1 MQISRRAFL
10 NFCKNSAAAIG
21 LGAVNLAQ
29 LEKALANPTGPTV
42 VWLQGSSCTGCS
54 VSFLNRISAS
64 APMTAADV
72 LIQTINLAYHPN
84 LMAVAGDSAASQLQ
98 SIRSAGGYILAVEGG
113 VATAFGGAACWAY
126 SIDGVDVTFYDAV
139 RNLAAGAS
147 RIISVGTC
155 ASWGGV
161 PAAGPNPTGVR
172 GVQAATGLPT
182 LNIPGCPPHPDWIV
196 WAIANLLTGTVG
208 SVDSYSRPAALY
220 GKSVHG
226 QCPRRGQSQATTYG
240 QDQLCM
246 KGLGCFGPRTNANCP
261 VIRWNGG
268 QNWCVDA
275 NSQCIGCTSPTF
287 PGTASLRRRPD
298 GK

>member
-10 NFCKNSAAAIG
+10 NFCRNSATAIG

-29 LEKALANPTGPTV
+29 LEKALANPTAPTV

-84 LMAVAGDSAASQLQ
+84 LMAVSGESAASQLR
-98 SIRSAGGYILAVEGG
+98 SIRSASGYILAVEGG
-113 VATAFGGAACWAY
+113 VPTAFGGAACWAY
-126 SIDGVDVTFYDAV
+126 SLNGIDVTFYDAV
-139 RNLAAGAS
+139 RDLAAGAS
-147 RIISVGTC
+147 RIISIGTC
-155 ASWGGV
+155 ACWGGV
-161 PAAGPNPTGVR
+161 PAAGPNPTGVK
-172 GVQAATGLPT
+172 GVRVATGLPT

-208 SVDSYSRPAALY
+208 SVDSYSRPTALY
-220 GKSVHG
+220 SRAVHG
-226 QCPRRGQSQATTYG
+226 QCPRRGHRQATTYG

-246 KGLGCFGPRTNANCP
+246 KGLGCLGPRTNANCP
-261 VIRWNGG
+261 TIGWNGG

-287 PGTASLRRRPD
+287 PGTTSIRRSN
-298 GK
+298 GI